1 MKKRRM
7 KYDVD
12 QLERQAGVGM
22 VGKMMDRHYRKS
34 RLNTLIRLNLS
45 EVYVYRSVILDSLTA
60 L

>member
-1 MKKRRM
+1 M